1 MAKLTKCR
9 FEVVI
14 GVPPGIPQGGAEA
27 LAEQFIRAGLGSSEA
42 YMKDSYGESLETL
55 KVELVDVS
63 SPIDLGH

>member
-27 LAEQFIRAGLGSSEA
+27 LANRFIEVGLKASEDF
-42 YMKDSYGESLETL
+42 MKEAYGESLEIL
-55 KVELVDVS
+55 KVELLDVS